1 MKEELIVGGAGT
13 AMAVLGTATQIN
25 EVLQTISLV
34 ITILGA
40 LVSFVV
46 VPLLSWYK
54 NAKKDGKISNKEFKE
69 GCKSLIE
76 GMRHTKEFLDEAA
89 IKGSQTE
96 NEDKREEIEK
106 KGGNE

>member
-1 MKEELIVGGAGT
+1 MKDELILGGAGT
-13 AMAVLGTATQIN
+13 ALAVLGTATQIN

-40 LVSFVV
+40 FVSFVV

-54 NAKKDGKISNKEFKE
+54 NANKDGKITADEVKDAAKTLKE
-69 GCKSLIE
+69 GLDK
-76 GMRHTKEFLDEAA
+76 TKQS

-96 NEDKREEIEK
+96 DEDKREEIKK
-106 KGGNE
+106 KGGKE

>member
-1 MKEELIVGGAGT
+1 MKDELIVGGAGT
-13 AMAVLGTATQIN
+13 AIAALGTATQIN

-40 LVSFVV
+40 LISFVV
-46 VPLLSWYK
+46 VPLLSWHK
-54 NAKKDGKISNKEFKE
+54 NAKKDGKVTKEEFKE

-76 GMRHTKEFLDEAA
+76 GVRRTKEFLDEG

-96 NEDKREEIEK
+96 NEDKREEIKK
-106 KGGNE
+106 KGGIE

>member
-1 MKEELIVGGAGT
+1 MKDELILGGAGT

-54 NAKKDGKISNKEFKE
+54 NAKKDGKITREEVKDAAKTLKE
-69 GCKSLIE
+69 GLDK
-76 GMRHTKEFLDEAA
+76 TKQS

-96 NEDKREEIEK
+96 NEDKREEIKK
-106 KGGNE
+106 KGGND